1 MFSSE
6 NLGKMRSKAPQ
17 LIVVAIAIVV
27 VVYLVLDFLEDVV
40 IEGGPVTS
48 EPIIAL
54 ILFITRGVTGAVQA
68 WGYSGIFGLMLLE
81 SSSLPVPS
89 EVILP
94 FAGYLASLGRLD
106 IWITVTLATVA
117 GAAGSL
123 IDYYVGLK
131 GVQALTKNKILGKI
145 VLSTNQ
151 LEVAEKWFTK
161 YGSLMIFTSRLIP
174 GFRTTFS
181 FPAGAVKMKLV
192 KFISFTVAGCFL
204 WNVILVYSG
213 WYLGRNWTQVA
224 GISHY
229 LIVTAVVAI
238 AIIIVVYMVKRRPV
252 KKQTLKNLQ
261 EEKLGAA

>member
-1 MFSSE
+1 MFTNE

-17 LIVVAIAIVV
+17 LIVVAIVIVV

-54 ILFITRGVTGAVQA
+54 ILFITRGVTGAVRA
-68 WGYSGIFGLMLLE
+68 WGYTGIFGLMLLE

-94 FAGYLASLGRLD
+94 FAGYLASLGQLD

-117 GAAGSL
+117 GVAGSL
-123 IDYYVGLK
+123 FDYYIGLK
-131 GVQALTKNKILGKI
+131 GVHALTQNKILGKI
-145 VLSTNQ
+145 VLSTKQ

-161 YGSLMIFTSRLIP
+161 YGSLMIFTSRMIP

-181 FPAGAVKMKLV
+181 FPAGAVKMKLS
-192 KFISFTVAGCFL
+192 KFIGFTFAGCFL
-204 WNVILVYSG
+204 WNVLLIYLG
-213 WYLGRNWTQVA
+213 WYLGKNWTQVA
-224 GISHY
+224 GVSHY
-229 LIVTAVVAI
+229 LIVAVAAI
-238 AIIIVVYMVKRRPV
+238 AIIIVVYIVKKRPV

-261 EEKLGAA
+261 EEKLGTT